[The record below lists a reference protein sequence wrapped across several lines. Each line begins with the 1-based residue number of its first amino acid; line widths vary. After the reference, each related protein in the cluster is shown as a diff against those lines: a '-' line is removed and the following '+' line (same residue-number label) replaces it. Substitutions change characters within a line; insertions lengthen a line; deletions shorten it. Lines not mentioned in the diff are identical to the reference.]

1 MFELT
6 INEQVYQF
14 NPGMR
19 FLRNINQTAYRRYDN
34 GMQEE
39 AGLAKAVASL
49 IDGNLDALVD
59 MLFMANEGQSPRV
72 TKMLL
77 DSYIEDA
84 ATDIDALVEEWL
96 DFLKQSNATKK
107 IVAPMMEAVARAKEQ
122 KEGS

>member
-59 MLFMANEGQSPRV
+59 MLFMANEGQNPRV

-84 ATDIDALVEEWL
+84 ATDIDSLVEEWL